1 MTLILVVSPVP
12 NHAAWWQQHM
22 GVNNLPNVVTQQ
34 CCDRKWNPRPFDR
47 KSDAPS
53 RHASKE
59 VNPFSNTERNVPE
72 LMIPVLGNQPAG
84 DVSHKP
90 DARLPLLSATP
101 AVTIATLN
109 RAATNFAAW

>member
-22 GVNNLPNVVTQQ
+22 GVNNLPKVVTQQ
-34 CCDRKWNPRPFDR
+34 CCDRKWNPRPSDC

-59 VNPFSNTERNVPE
+59 VNPFSNTERRVLE
-72 LMIPVLGNQPAG
+72 LVPVLGSQPAG
-84 DVSHKP
+84 GVSHKP
-90 DARLPLLSATP
+90 GDRLPLLSATP
-101 AVTIATLN
+101 VVTLATLK
-109 RAATNFAAW
+109 RAAANFAAW